1 MIIIASSTSVLL
13 SAWKYRHERWL
24 RGRTAVTEKKNH
36 THHYESIID
45 HHDDDVHSRG
55 REELGVVNENIRLSR
70 RDEYGSMY

>member
-45 HHDDDVHSRG
+45 HSRG